1 VVDSGVKTIG
11 CSAQY
16 DWPDVAS
23 TLIDRWPEMSAATSK
38 TIFLDSFMFIKAFKD
53 ASLQTKLQ
61 NYLTAQGRILVVNAV
76 SLIEIYLDQPSR
88 WEEIADFL
96 SAVPFCIAKN
106 PENIFAEEVKHY
118 PYTIP
123 LPLDFCS
130 QAHADSMTEL
140 RKAIEDNIK
149 SKIPAFLRSYK
160 KEREEFMSKIL
171 TRIHKLPDGTGD
183 RNVALFIYT
192 NEPILEDL
200 LRYHK
205 SFLDSHALPIEVKS
219 FRSSYIPNLS
229 MFLEYYV
236 AKKIPKKGDMG
247 DFFHMSYV
255 PYVNEAVIDGER
267 FDMLERINRSGLL
280 SEPLVAYN
288 WRQFLDTI
296 N

>member
-1 VVDSGVKTIG
+1 MF
-11 CSAQY
+11 
-16 DWPDVAS
+16 S
-23 TLIDRWPEMSAATSK
+23 TATPK
-38 TIFLDSFMFIKAFKD
+38 EP
-53 ASLQTKLQ
+53 
-61 NYLTAQGRILVVNAV
+61 
-76 SLIEIYLDQPSR
+76 EIYLDQPSR
-88 WEEIADFL
+88 WAEIADFL
-96 SAVPFCIAKN
+96 SAVPFCVAKN

-118 PYTIP
+118 PHAIP
-123 LPLDFCS
+123 LPLGFCS

-192 NEPILEDL
+192 NEPILEEL

-247 DFFHMSYV
+247 DFFHMSYI

-288 WRQFLDTI
+288 WRQFLDMLD
-296 N
+296 